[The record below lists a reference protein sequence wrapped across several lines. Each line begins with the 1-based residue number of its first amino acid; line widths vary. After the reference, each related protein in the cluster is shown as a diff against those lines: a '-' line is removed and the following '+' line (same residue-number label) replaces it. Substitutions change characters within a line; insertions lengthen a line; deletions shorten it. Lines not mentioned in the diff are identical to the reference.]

1 MTLDDMDAPKRYGG
15 VAIALHWTVA
25 LLLLAQ
31 MTLGWWMI
39 EVPKSPPGL
48 RAGWFNL
55 HKSIGLTVGLLAL
68 LRLAWR
74 WGHRAPPLPASMP
87 PWQAR
92 AARVNH
98 FLLYACLIVQP
109 VVGYL
114 GSSFSPYPIRYFGV
128 PLPHWGWNSPRL
140 KELFSM
146 IHWGTAILFASIVTL
161 HILAAL
167 KHLLVDRDGVFARM
181 WPARPLPGPH
191 AAALRNTLVVCALV
205 LVSAAAM
212 ADPTAYVANEKSGT
226 LSMIDTGRD
235 EVIGEIR
242 AGVRPRGMAVSLD
255 GKRLYVSA
263 QPNSLLVVDL
273 EQRAVRATIDV
284 GESPEGVARSPD
296 GKWVAVAVELANG
309 VAFIDAASGKLAFTV
324 KTLGKNP
331 EHAEFSADGRWVY
344 ASAEDADS
352 VDVIDVAARR
362 QVASI
367 QVARRPRGIAFTPD
381 GRRAY
386 VACELDSTVFAIDVA
401 ARSVL
406 ARIPAGEFSNGVAMR
421 PDGARVFVS
430 NGRAGTV
437 SVIDT
442 ATNRIV
448 ATVAVGKRPWN
459 MAMTPDGRKLYVAN
473 GRSDSVSVI
482 DAQTYAKLRDIP
494 VGERPWGVVVR

>member
-1 MTLDDMDAPKRYGG
+1 MILDPMDAPKRYGG
-15 VAIALHWTVA
+15 VAIALHWLVA
-25 LLLLAQ
+25 LLILVQ
-31 MTLGWWMI
+31 MSLGWWMI

-48 RAGWFNL
+48 RASWFNL

-74 WGHRAPPLPASMP
+74 WSHRAPRLPASMP
-87 PWQAR
+87 LWQAR
-92 AARVNH
+92 TARVNH
-98 FLLYACLIVQP
+98 ILLYACLIVQP
-109 VVGYL
+109 LVGYL
-114 GSSFSPYPIRYFGV
+114 GSSFSPYPVKYFGV
-128 PLPHWGWNSPRL
+128 TLPHWGWNSPRL

-146 IHWGTAILFASIVTL
+146 IHWGTAVLFASIVTL
-161 HILAAL
+161 HVLAAF

-181 WPARPLPGPH
+181 WPAR
-191 AAALRNTLVVCALV
+191 NMLVVCCALV
-205 LVSAAAM
+205 LASTAAM
-212 ADPTAYVANEKSGT
+212 ADPAAYAANEKSGT
-226 LSMIDTGRD
+226 ISVIDTVRD
-235 EVIGEIR
+235 VVVGEIR

-273 EQRAVRATIDV
+273 ERRAVRATIDV
-284 GESPEGVARSPD
+284 GESPEGVSLSPD
-296 GKWVAVAVELANG
+296 GKWAAAAVELSNG
-309 VAFIDAASGKLAFTV
+309 VAFIDTASEKLAFMV

-367 QVARRPRGIAFTPD
+367 QVAHRPRGIAFTPD
-381 GRRAY
+381 GSRAY

-459 MAMTPDGRKLYVAN
+459 MAMTPDGKKLYVAN

-482 DAQTYAKLRDIP
+482 DAQTYVKLRDIP